1 MCLVASQAR
10 ELSESLGIPVS
21 CMLPVKNYSEELE
34 LDQDAD
40 ILLFTAVE
48 QMLNYADSFFE
59 NQDTEDAEV
68 HEQLDLYRS
77 NHQPLQG
84 FSERTEHNVV
94 WKTATKDKT
103 IFSGFTLRVSAL
115 CPSDTTKIL

>member
-1 MCLVASQAR
+1 MCLVALQAR
-10 ELSESLGIPVS
+10 ELSESLGIPVY

-68 HEQLDLYRS
+68 NKQLDLYRS
-77 NHQPLQG
+77 NHQPLPV
-84 FSERTEHNVV
+84 FSERTEYNVV
-94 WKTATKDKT
+94 WKAESKPYWFMSIKH
-103 IFSGFTLRVSAL
+103 I
-115 CPSDTTKIL
+115 